1 MNNVVWCICSRE
13 KGHIMFLVKEK
24 KSGRILAGLFEAIE
38 SEHEAKGAA
47 DYFIEKKF
55 VEEIIIEKIEENA

>member
-1 MNNVVWCICSRE
+1 MY
-13 KGHIMFLVKEK
+13 LVKEK

-38 SEHEAKGAA
+38 NEHEAKGAA